1 MLSQAAVTA
10 MRPHL
15 LRNMRAQDP
24 ESAPPV
30 GRPQCP
36 DCRNRLSQQKLPANI
51 TVLKLR
57 VSASASLDGASGLL
71 FTDWGTQYSLGTLA
85 TAGSRLQTRSC
96 EVDIYLTGTG
106 LGPTA
111 GRSALGMLGP
121 SG

>member
-1 MLSQAAVTA
+1 

-36 DCRNRLSQQKLPANI
+36 DCRNRFSQQKLPANI

-57 VSASASLDGASGLL
+57 VSASASLDEASGLL
-71 FTDWGTQYSLGTLA
+71 ITNWGTQYSLNHPWHTGYSREQA
-85 TAGSRLQTRSC
+85 TDAQL
-96 EVDIYLTGTG
+96 
-106 LGPTA
+106 
-111 GRSALGMLGP
+111 
-121 SG
+121 